1 VSKEKLRA
9 VLGDD
14 LDVIDDLTDDEAG
27 ELLEM
32 FDAARTEAMDDLV
45 ASLNESLKHVPR
57 VLRGPVKLALF
68 PKGH

>member
-1 VSKEKLRA
+1 MSKEKLRTA
-9 VLGDD
+9 LGDD
-14 LDVIDDLTDDEAG
+14 LDVIDELTDEEAA
-27 ELLEM
+27 ELLAM

-57 VLRGPVKLALF
+57 MLRAPVKLALF

>member
-1 VSKEKLRA
+1 MSKENLRA
-9 VLGDD
+9 ELGKD
-14 LDVIDDLTDDEAG
+14 LKVIDELTDEEAA

-32 FDAARTEAMDDLV
+32 FDAARTQAMDDLV

-68 PKGH
+68 PKGS